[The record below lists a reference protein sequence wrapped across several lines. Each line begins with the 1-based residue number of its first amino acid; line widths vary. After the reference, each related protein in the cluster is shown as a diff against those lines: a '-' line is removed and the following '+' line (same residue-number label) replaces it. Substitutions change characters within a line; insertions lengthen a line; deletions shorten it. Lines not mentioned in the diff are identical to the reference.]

1 MKKEPASVEAI
12 SEAALRVCSREEL
25 SQMPRQLRLSLMT
38 LISYRLEDDS
48 IPPPTTAELEGIK
61 ELLLEH
67 LSHPALI
74 ALSKPLLD

>member
-1 MKKEPASVEAI
+1 
-12 SEAALRVCSREEL
+12 
-25 SQMPRQLRLSLMT
+25 MT